1 MCVCVRVCVL
11 TRLPCRSMRQTK
23 DASTAGTLAAW
34 QYASHGMP
42 RKKKKTGI
50 RKKRKTA
57 AVRLARHAAAEG
69 GAARQHPQL
78 HLDQPRERRL
88 IHSRSRMAIRS
99 WSHSLDQPRERCAG
113 LLASQSTHPAPTT
126 LGSAGD
132 CASQTSTWSP
142 AAARSTGAP
151 RERSVLTVT

>member
-1 MCVCVRVCVL
+1 MCVCVCVCACVCVDPPA
-11 TRLPCRSMRQTK
+11 LPV
-23 DASTAGTLAAW
+23 DAADQGREYGGHAR
-34 QYASHGMP
+34 GV
-42 RKKKKTGI
+42 
-50 RKKRKTA
+50 
-57 AVRLARHAAAEG
+57 AVRFARHAAAEG

-99 WSHSLDQPRERCAG
+99 WSHSLARPRERCAG

-126 LGSAGD
+126 LGSEGD
-132 CASQTSTWSP
+132 CASQASTWSP